1 MVRQGVTRHRK
12 LGLGMATALVVGNM
26 IGSGVFLL
34 PSSLA
39 SYGSISL
46 VGWAITA
53 TGAVLLALVFAR
65 LGSAFP
71 RTGGPYAFSRRAFGD
86 FIGFQT
92 AWGYWIAAW
101 AGNAAIAVAFVGY
114 LSVFWPGLA
123 GNAVLAAVVAISAV
137 WLLTWVNSL
146 GVHQGGRM
154 QVVTTVIKFLPL
166 LAVAVAGLFW
176 INSANLSPVLVNG
189 HGAGDA
195 FHAVTAAAALTLWAF
210 IGLESATVPA
220 EDVENPEKN
229 IRRSTMI
236 GTLVTAAVYIL
247 GTIAVMGI
255 LPMQQLAGS
264 TAPFADA
271 ASAIWGT
278 TAGRVV
284 AFGAMTAAFGA
295 LNGWILIQ
303 GQVPF
308 AAARDK
314 LFPKQFGKL
323 NRHGAPALGLWVSSA
338 LITGLIFMNYNKS
351 LVDQFTFVILLATLT
366 TLIPYAYSAMAQL
379 MLFVRDRELFN
390 PRTMTR
396 DSLVAAAAFAY
407 SFWAITGAGS
417 DVVFKGTMLLLGG
430 IPVYVWLKWQASREK
445 AGPVED
451 VEAAV
456 ATTYPLPEEPTF
468 PRRTQ
473 AGTSA

>member
-1 MVRQGVTRHRK
+1 MVRQPVARHRK
-12 LGLGMATALVVGNM
+12 LGLWMATALVVGNM

-65 LGSAFP
+65 LGRAFP
-71 RTGGPYAFSRRAFGD
+71 KTGGPYAYSRRAFGD

-114 LSVFWPGLA
+114 LSVFWPGLS
-123 GNAVLAAVVAISAV
+123 GNMVLAAVVAISAV

-146 GVHQGGRM
+146 GVHSSGRM
-154 QVVTTVIKFLPL
+154 QLVTTVIKFLPL
-166 LAVAVAGLFW
+166 LALAIGGLFW
-176 INSANLSPVLVNG
+176 IKSANFSPVLAKG
-189 HGAGDA
+189 SGAGDA
-195 FHAVTAAAALTLWAF
+195 FHAVTGAAALTLWAF

-229 IRRSTMI
+229 IPRSTI
-236 GTLVTAAVYIL
+236 YGTLVTAAVYIL
-247 GTIAVMGI
+247 GTIAVMGV
-255 LPMQQLAGS
+255 LPMAQLAGS
-264 TAPFADA
+264 TAPFSDA
-271 ASAIWGT
+271 AAAIWGT

-284 AFGAMTAAFGA
+284 AFGAMVAAFGC

-303 GQVPF
+303 GQVPY
-308 AAARDK
+308 AAARDG
-314 LFPKQFGKL
+314 LFPKQLGRL
-323 NRHGAPALGLWVSSA
+323 NRFGVPALALWVSSA
-338 LITGLIFMNYNKS
+338 LITGLVFMNYNKS

-379 MLFVRDRELFN
+379 MLMVTDRARFEAKTLARDAVVALF
-390 PRTMTR
+390 
-396 DSLVAAAAFAY
+396 AFAY
-407 SFWAITGAGS
+407 TMWAISGAGY

-430 IPVYVWLKWQASREK
+430 IPVYVFLKWQASREK
-445 AGPVED
+445 RVAPEGEIAGIPTPRE
-451 VEAAV
+451 
-456 ATTYPLPEEPTF
+456 LPEEPAF
-468 PRRTQ
+468 PRRTP
-473 AGTSA
+473 AGTAT

>member
-1 MVRQGVTRHRK
+1 MVQHAVSRHRK
-12 LGLGMATALVVGNM
+12 LGLWMATALVVGNM

-39 SYGSISL
+39 SFGSISL

-71 RTGGPYAFSRRAFGD
+71 RTGGPYAYSRRAFGD

-114 LSVFWPGLA
+114 LGVFWPGLA
-123 GNAVLAAVVAISAV
+123 GNAVLAAVVAISAI

-166 LAVAVAGLFW
+166 LAIAVAGLFW
-176 INSANLSPVLVNG
+176 INSARFSPVLASG

-195 FHAVTAAAALTLWAF
+195 FHAVTGAAALTLWAF

-220 EDVENPEKN
+220 EDVKNPEKT
-229 IRRSTMI
+229 IPRSTII
-236 GTLVTAAVYIL
+236 GTLVTAAVYVL
-247 GTIAVMGI
+247 GTVAVMGI
-255 LPMQQLAGS
+255 LPIQQLTGS

-271 ASAIWGT
+271 ASAVWGT

-284 AFGAMTAAFGA
+284 AFGAMTAAFGC

-308 AAARDK
+308 AAARDG

-323 NRHGAPALGLWVSSA
+323 NRFGAPAFGLWVSSA
-338 LITGLIFMNYNKS
+338 LITGLVFMNYNKS

-379 MLFVRDRELFN
+379 MLVVKDRALFN
-390 PRTMTR
+390 GKTMLR
-396 DSLVAAAAFAY
+396 DSLVALGAFVY

-430 IPVYVWLKWQASREK
+430 IPVYVWLKWRSSNEETGEPETAPPAR
-445 AGPVED
+445 V
-451 VEAAV
+451 
-456 ATTYPLPEEPTF
+456 LPEEPTF
-468 PRRTQ
+468 PRRVPV
-473 AGTSA
+473 AGRGA

>member
-1 MVRQGVTRHRK
+1 MVRQAVARHRK
-12 LGLGMATALVVGNM
+12 LGLWMATALVVGNM

-39 SYGSISL
+39 SFGSISL

-65 LGSAFP
+65 LGRAFP
-71 RTGGPYAFSRRAFGD
+71 RTGGPYAYSRRAFGD

-114 LSVFWPGLA
+114 LAVFWPGLA
-123 GNAVLAAVVAISAV
+123 GNAVLAAVIAISAI

-146 GVHQGGRM
+146 GVHQGGRL
-154 QVVTTVIKFLPL
+154 QVVTTVIKLLPL
-166 LAVAVAGLFW
+166 LAIALAGLFW
-176 INSANLSPVLVNG
+176 IKASNFSPVLASG

-195 FHAVTAAAALTLWAF
+195 FHAVTGAAALTLWAF

-220 EDVENPEKN
+220 EDVKDPEKT
-229 IRRSTMI
+229 IPRSTMI
-236 GTLVTAAVYIL
+236 GTLLTAAVYVL
-247 GTIAVMGI
+247 GTVAVMGI
-255 LPMQQLAGS
+255 LPMSQLTGS

-278 TAGRVV
+278 TAGRVI

-303 GQVPF
+303 AQVPF
-308 AAARDK
+308 AAARDG
-314 LFPKQFGKL
+314 LFPKQFAKL
-323 NRHGAPALGLWVSSA
+323 NRFGAPAVGLWVSSA
-338 LITGLIFMNYNKS
+338 LITGLVFMNYNKS

-366 TLIPYAYSAMAQL
+366 TLIPYAYSAAAQL
-379 MLFVRDRELFN
+379 MFFVQDRAMFDAK
-390 PRTMTR
+390 TMIR
-396 DSLVAAAAFAY
+396 DSLVASAAFAY
-407 SFWAITGAGS
+407 SFWAITGAGN

-445 AGPVED
+445 IVTT
-451 VEAAV
+451 EAI
-456 ATTYPLPEEPTF
+456 TTPRALPEEPTF
-468 PRRTQ
+468 PRRTPV
-473 AGTSA
+473 GTGA